1 MISYLRRMKKLTTLS
16 LFIFA
21 LVTCKAQENRTW
33 LGADIGFSNNYSFA
47 TDFGNNIKVI
57 PSPNG
62 TWGIHVRQDFKY
74 ATFVEVGFLRN
85 NYTPG
90 YYFKSLGNVGT
101 AGLGKGIRTLQ
112 IPLRLGKRIN
122 VYKNKWYL
130 VPVIGYAFG
139 MNLNPNKHFGS
150 LVGTSS
156 NYRDTVNY
164 IADIKGLKQYFSLIQ
179 SGLNIECNLN
189 KGMIFCMSVN
199 YNGCFQPIAQ
209 TDLIYHSNRQPN
221 STARIVSK
229 GSNLYYGIAL
239 KLDLNL
245 LWSGVKKTWQL

>member
-1 MISYLRRMKKLTTLS
+1 MK
-16 LFIFA
+16 FFA
-21 LVTCKAQENRTW
+21 SICLIVFTCVSASAQENRTW
-33 LGADIGFSNNYSFA
+33 LGFDFGASNNYSIA
-47 TDFGNNIKVI
+47 TDFGNNIKAI

-62 TWGIHVRQDFKY
+62 TWGIHVRQDFKH
-74 ATFVEVGFLRN
+74 ATFVEAGFLRN

-101 AGLGKGIRTLQ
+101 AGLGKGIRTMQ

-139 MNLNPNKHFGS
+139 MNLNPNKRFGS

-156 NYRDTVNY
+156 NYRDTISY
-164 IADIKGLKQYFSLIQ
+164 IADLKGLKHYFSLVQ
-179 SGLNIECNLN
+179 AGLNIECNLN
-189 KGMIFCMSVN
+189 KAMIFCMAIN
-199 YNGCFQPIAQ
+199 YNGCFQPIAH

-221 STARIVSK
+221 STARIVSN
-229 GSNLYYGIAL
+229 GSNLYYRIAL
-239 KLDLNL
+239 KLELGL
-245 LWSGVKKTWQL
+245 LWSSVKKTWQLY